1 MAADTPQ
8 AGASMKWHAS
18 SPILLRAALAAAPL
32 LVLAALCAAQEPSQP
47 VPLPE
52 ARREGPMSLEAALWA
67 RRSIRDLRPDAV
79 PIAAAAQLL
88 WAAQGKN
95 RPDGHRTAPSAMA
108 VYPLEVYLV
117 AGNVEGLAPGVYR
130 YRSATHDLVLAQA
143 GDRRAELTGAPGRP
157 PGWAA
162 NAPLLVVF
170 AGAWD
175 RASRRFGAR
184 TERYVAMEVGLAA
197 QNLYLQAAALGLG
210 TTFMGNYND
219 SAMTRVLGADER
231 PMGVMPVGR
240 PR

>member
-1 MAADTPQ
+1 MQ
-8 AGASMKWHAS
+8 MKWLAS
-18 SPILLRAALAAAPL
+18 SPTLLRAALAAAPL
-32 LVLAALCAAQEPSQP
+32 LALTALAAAQEPSQP
-47 VPLPE
+47 IPLPE
-52 ARREGPMSLEAALWA
+52 ARRAGPLPLAATLWA
-67 RRSIRDLRPDAV
+67 RHSSRDLRPDAV
-79 PIAAAAQLL
+79 PLAAAAQLL

-117 AGNVEGLAPGVYR
+117 AGSVEGLAPGVYR

-143 GDRRAELTGAPGRP
+143 GDRRAELTAAPGRP

-162 NAPLLVVF
+162 SAPMLVVF

-197 QNLYLQAAALGLG
+197 QNVYLQAAALGLG
-210 TTFMGNYND
+210 TTFMASFND
-219 SAMTRVLGADER
+219 SALTRVLGADER
-231 PMGVMPVGR
+231 PMGVMPVGK

>member
-1 MAADTPQ
+1 MQ
-8 AGASMKWHAS
+8 MKWLAS
-18 SPILLRAALAAAPL
+18 SPTLLRAALAAAPL
-32 LVLAALCAAQEPSQP
+32 LALTALAAAQEPSQP
-47 VPLPE
+47 IPLPE
-52 ARREGPMSLEAALWA
+52 ARRAGPMTLEATLWA
-67 RRSIRDLRPDAV
+67 RHSSRDLRPDAV
-79 PIAAAAQLL
+79 PLAAAAQLL

-117 AGNVEGLAPGVYR
+117 AGSVEGLAPGVYR

-143 GDRRAELTGAPGRP
+143 GDRRAELTAAPGRP

-162 NAPLLVVF
+162 SAPMLVVF

-197 QNLYLQAAALGLG
+197 QNVYLQAAALGLG
-210 TTFMGNYND
+210 TTFMASFND
-219 SAMTRVLGADER
+219 SALTRVLGADER
-231 PMGVMPVGR
+231 PMGVMPVGK

>member
-1 MAADTPQ
+1 MVPCASFPSLRQAAT
-8 AGASMKWHAS
+8 ATVLLLLAS
-18 SPILLRAALAAAPL
+18 AA
-32 LVLAALCAAQEPSQP
+32 VRAQESPQGI
-47 VPLPE
+47 PLPE
-52 ARREGPMSLEAALWA
+52 ARRQGAMSVEAALWA

-79 PIAAAAQLL
+79 PLADAAQLL

-95 RPDGHRTAPSAMA
+95 RPDGHRTAPSARA
-108 VYPLEVYLV
+108 VYPLEIYLV
-117 AGNVEGLAPGVYR
+117 AGSVEGLAAGVYR
-130 YRSATHDLVLAQA
+130 YRSATHDLVLVQA
-143 GDRRAELTGAPGRP
+143 GDKRAELTAAPGRA

-162 NAPLLVVF
+162 SAPLLVVF
-170 AGAWD
+170 AGSWD

>member
-1 MAADTPQ
+1 
-8 AGASMKWHAS
+8 MKWHPS
-18 SPILLRAALAAAPL
+18 SLTFLRAALAAAPL
-32 LVLAALCAAQEPSQP
+32 LALAALAAAQEPSQP

-52 ARREGPMSLEAALWA
+52 ARREGTMSLEAALWA
-67 RRSIRDLRPDAV
+67 RRSIREFKLEALPLAT
-79 PIAAAAQLL
+79 AAQLL

-117 AGNVEGLAPGVYR
+117 AGSVEGLPPGVYR

-143 GDRRAELTGAPGRP
+143 GDKRAELTASPGRP

-162 NAPLLVVF
+162 GAPLLVVF
-170 AGAWD
+170 AAAWD

-184 TERYVAMEVGLAA
+184 TERYTAMEVGHAA
-197 QNLYLQAAALGLG
+197 QNVYLQAAALGLG
-210 TTFMGNYND
+210 TTFMGGYND

-231 PMGVMPVGR
+231 PMGVMPVGK

>member
-1 MAADTPQ
+1 MAA
-8 AGASMKWHAS
+8 A
-18 SPILLRAALAAAPL
+18 LLLALAT
-32 LVLAALCAAQEPSQP
+32 LAVAQEPPQP
-47 VPLPE
+47 IPLPE
-52 ARREGPMSLEAALWA
+52 VRRDGAMSLEAALWA
-67 RRSIRDLRPDAV
+67 RRSVRTLKPDALSL
-79 PIAAAAQLL
+79 ADAAQLL

-117 AGNVEGLAPGVYR
+117 AGSVEGLAPGVYR

-143 GDRRAELTGAPGRP
+143 GDQRVELTAAPGRP

-175 RASRRFGAR
+175 RASRRFSTR
-184 TERYVAMEVGLAA
+184 TERYVAMEVGHAA
-197 QNLYLQAAALGLG
+197 QNVYLQAAALGLG
-210 TTFMGNYND
+210 TTFMGGYND
-219 SAMTRVLGADER
+219 SALTRVLGVDER
-231 PMGVMPVGR
+231 PMGVMPVGK

>member
-1 MAADTPQ
+1 ML
-8 AGASMKWHAS
+8 WYAS
-18 SPILLRAALAAAPL
+18 SPRILRAAMAAVPLLAFAALAAA
-32 LVLAALCAAQEPSQP
+32 QEPQP
-47 VPLPE
+47 IRLPE
-52 ARREGPMSLEAALWA
+52 ARRESAMSLEAALWA
-67 RRSIRDLRPDAV
+67 RRSIRTLLPDALTL
-79 PIAAAAQLL
+79 ADAAQLL

-117 AGNVEGLAPGVYR
+117 AGSVEGLAAGVYR

-143 GDRRAELTGAPGRP
+143 GDKRAELTAAPGRP

-162 NAPLLVVF
+162 TAPLLVVF
-170 AGAWD
+170 AAAWD

-184 TERYVAMEVGLAA
+184 TERYAAMEVGYAS
-197 QNLYLQAAALGLG
+197 QNVYLQAAALGLG

-231 PMGVMPVGR
+231 PMGVMPVGK

>member
-1 MAADTPQ
+1 ML
-8 AGASMKWHAS
+8 WYAS
-18 SPILLRAALAAAPL
+18 SPRILRAAMAAAPLLALAALAAA
-32 LVLAALCAAQEPSQP
+32 QEPQP
-47 VPLPE
+47 IRLPE
-52 ARREGPMSLEAALWA
+52 ARHESAMSLEAALWA
-67 RRSIRDLRPDAV
+67 RRSIRTLLPDALPLV
-79 PIAAAAQLL
+79 DAAQLL

-117 AGNVEGLAPGVYR
+117 AGSVEGLAPGVYR

-143 GDRRAELTGAPGRP
+143 GDRRAELTTMPGRP

-170 AGAWD
+170 AAAWD
-175 RASRRFGAR
+175 RASRRFGSR
-184 TERYVAMEVGLAA
+184 TERYAAMEVGYAS
-197 QNLYLQAAALGLG
+197 QNVYLQAAALGLG

-219 SAMTRVLGADER
+219 SAMTRVLGAEER
-231 PMGVMPVGR
+231 PMGVMPVGK

>member
-1 MAADTPQ
+1 
-8 AGASMKWHAS
+8 MKWHPS
-18 SPILLRAALAAAPL
+18 SLTFLRAALAAAPL
-32 LVLAALCAAQEPSQP
+32 LALAALAAAQEPSQP

-52 ARREGPMSLEAALWA
+52 ARREGTMSLEAALWA
-67 RRSIRDLRPDAV
+67 RRSIREFKLEALPLAT
-79 PIAAAAQLL
+79 AAQLL

-117 AGNVEGLAPGVYR
+117 AGSVEGLPPGVYR
-130 YRSATHDLVLAQA
+130 YRSATHDLVLVQA
-143 GDRRAELTGAPGRP
+143 GDKRAELTAASGRP

-170 AGAWD
+170 AAAWD

-184 TERYVAMEVGLAA
+184 TERYAAMEVGHAA
-197 QNLYLQAAALGLG
+197 QNVYLQAAALGLG
-210 TTFMGNYND
+210 TTFMGGYND

-231 PMGVMPVGR
+231 PMGVMPVGK

>member
-1 MAADTPQ
+1 ME
-8 AGASMKWHAS
+8 WHAS
-18 SPILLRAALAAAPL
+18 SPSLLRAAMAAAL
-32 LVLAALCAAQEPSQP
+32 LLALATLAVAQEPPQP
-47 VPLPE
+47 IPLPE
-52 ARREGPMSLEAALWA
+52 VRRDGAMSLEAALWA
-67 RRSIRDLRPDAV
+67 RRSVRTLKPDALSL
-79 PIAAAAQLL
+79 ADAAQLL

-117 AGNVEGLAPGVYR
+117 AGSVEGLAPGVYR

-143 GDRRAELTGAPGRP
+143 GDQRVELTAAPGRP

-175 RASRRFGAR
+175 RASRRFSTR
-184 TERYVAMEVGLAA
+184 TERYVAMEVGHAA
-197 QNLYLQAAALGLG
+197 QNVYLQAAALGLG
-210 TTFMGNYND
+210 TTFMGGYND
-219 SAMTRVLGADER
+219 SALTRVLGVDER
-231 PMGVMPVGR
+231 PMGVMPVGK

>member
-1 MAADTPQ
+1 MHAR
-8 AGASMKWHAS
+8 AS
-18 SPILLRAALAAAPL
+18 SPRILRAALAAAPL
-32 LVLAALCAAQEPSQP
+32 LALATLAAAQEPP
-47 VPLPE
+47 PIRLPE
-52 ARREGPMSLEAALWA
+52 ARRESAMSLEAALWA
-67 RRSIRDLRPDAV
+67 RRSNRALLPDALTL
-79 PIAAAAQLL
+79 ADAAQLL

-108 VYPLEVYLV
+108 VYPLELYLV
-117 AGNVEGLAPGVYR
+117 AGNVEGLSPGVYR

-143 GDRRAELTGAPGRP
+143 GDRRSELTAMPGRP

-170 AGAWD
+170 AAAWD

-184 TERYVAMEVGLAA
+184 TERYAAMEVGYAS
-197 QNLYLQAAALGLG
+197 QNVYLQAAALGLG

-219 SAMTRVLGADER
+219 SAMTRVLAADER
-231 PMGVMPVGR
+231 PMGVMPVGK

>member
-1 MAADTPQ
+1 M
-8 AGASMKWHAS
+8 
-18 SPILLRAALAAAPL
+18 
-32 LVLAALCAAQEPSQP
+32 QEPSQP
-47 VPLPE
+47 IPLPE
-52 ARREGPMSLEAALWA
+52 ARRAGPMTLEATLWA
-67 RRSIRDLRPDAV
+67 RHSSRDLRPDAV
-79 PIAAAAQLL
+79 PLAAAAQLL

-117 AGNVEGLAPGVYR
+117 AGSVEGLAPGVYR

-143 GDRRAELTGAPGRP
+143 GDRRAELTAAPGRP

-162 NAPLLVVF
+162 SAPMLVVF

-197 QNLYLQAAALGLG
+197 QNVYLQAAALGLG
-210 TTFMGNYND
+210 TTFMASFND
-219 SAMTRVLGADER
+219 SALTRVLGADER
-231 PMGVMPVGR
+231 PMGVMPVGK